1 MAKSYNPK
9 AVEASWVP
17 EFFFQTTMSVSILP
31 NSILFPQHSLPFL
44 SVFFPPCR
52 WYEWWEKSG
61 FFIADPESKKPPF
74 VIVRFCSITSEW
86 GFFPFQFMEFQDY
99 QDSVNFRVYK
109 SGVKAFIYW
118 LWFMNRLC
126 HHQMWQEHFT
136 LVMLSLVQLRFK
148 LYSSNVQL
156 TVIWCPWWL
165 MTKIFASL
173 FFFWTISCLLQD
185 MLVRWRRMSG
195 YNTLWVPGVDHAGIA
210 TQVMLQKFQKILIAY
225 SGKADVSILVDNGNI
240 LLRFFWIRW

>member
-1 MAKSYNPK
+1 MVWMVGEVRFLCCWSQKQ
-9 AVEASWVP
+9 EA
-17 EFFFQTTMSVSILP
+17 TICDCKIL
-31 NSILFPQHSLPFL
+31 QHNIWMR
-44 SVFFPPCR
+44 FFPL
-52 WYEWWEKSG
+52 
-61 FFIADPESKKPPF
+61 
-74 VIVRFCSITSEW
+74 
-86 GFFPFQFMEFQDY
+86 QFMEFQDY
-99 QDSVNFRVYK
+99 QDLVNFRVYM

-126 HHQMWQEHFT
+126 HHRMWQEHFT

-148 LYSSNVQL
+148 LYPSNVQL
-156 TVIWCPWWL
+156 TVIWCPSWL
-165 MTKIFASL
+165 MTKVFAFL

-210 TQVMLQKFQKILIAY
+210 TQVMLQKFQNILIAY
-225 SGKADVSILVDNGNI
+225 SGKADVAILADVGNV